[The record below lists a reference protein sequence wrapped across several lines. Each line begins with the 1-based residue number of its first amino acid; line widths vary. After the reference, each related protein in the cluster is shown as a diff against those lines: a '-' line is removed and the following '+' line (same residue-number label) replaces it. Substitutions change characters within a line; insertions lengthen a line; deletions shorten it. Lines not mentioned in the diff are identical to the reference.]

1 MIKAE
6 VTYSFVNEEL
16 FKSRLLPYI
25 FGCGMFYTKMNPAL
39 KLKEKE
45 KRFFTSFIVETKTF
59 TQFVAA
65 TTGMLRFS
73 PDCILEDI
81 KVIRC
86 NKVESKRLPSDFED
100 KYLVGAI
107 LKPAIFYQ
115 ESIKGIV
122 KYAMNNKFDFIKD
135 DDASEYSKEE
145 VLQIKSL
152 IKGLKYLQKITK
164 LNDAQSEWVMIVP
177 WVYGWQLLEESCKK
191 LITASHCASLPLQI
205 SWYSFVIF
213 SRLAGASMVIGA
225 DTKFDNTWNL
235 TKILEAASV
244 KIEGVP
250 ETKIILGGGVNPQ
263 RVQEV
268 LKSIKKENYKNIGFA
283 MGSWIVNEIEKTAR
297 AKF

>member
-6 VTYSFVNEEL
+6 ITYSFIDKKL
-16 FKSRLLPYI
+16 FESRMLPYI
-25 FGCGMFYTKMNPAL
+25 FGCGMFYTKMNPIL

-45 KRFFTSFIVETKTF
+45 KRFFTSFIVETRTF

-81 KVIRC
+81 NIIKC
-86 NKVESKRLPSDFED
+86 DKVESKRLPFKLEE
-100 KYLVGAI
+100 KYLIGAI

-115 ESIKGIV
+115 ESVKGII
-122 KYAMNNKFDFIKD
+122 KYAIEHNFDFIKD

-152 IKGLKYLQKITK
+152 IKCPKYLQKITK
-164 LNDAQSEWVMIVP
+164 LSDAQSEWVMVVP
-177 WVYGWQLLEESCKK
+177 WVYGWQLLEESCKIQ
-191 LITASHCASLPLQI
+191 ITASHCASLPSQI
-205 SWYSFVIF
+205 SWSSFVIF

-225 DTKFDNTWNL
+225 DTKFDSTWNL
-235 TKILEAASV
+235 TEILKVASI

-250 ETKIILGGGVNPQ
+250 ETKIILGGGINPQ
-263 RVQEV
+263 RVENV
-268 LKSIKKENYKNIGFA
+268 LQSIKKENYKNIGFA
-283 MGSWIVNEIEKTAR
+283 MGSWIANEIEKTNAR
-297 AKF
+297 PR